1 MSAEIKSIKYN
12 GVSADISRNKMAF
25 LWLYD
30 KSSNLKI
37 LSQYVKSTLRLR
49 SGQEKDYNILAVYDG
64 KNTKIAGKDSSGK
77 ISKSF
82 SGLKIIKITTNN
94 GDLGWGY

>member
-12 GVSADISRNKMAF
+12 GVSADISKNRMTF

-37 LSQYVKSTLRLR
+37 LSQYVKSK
-49 SGQEKDYNILAVYDG
+49 KDYNILAVYDG
-64 KNTKIAGKDSSGK
+64 KNTRLTGKDSTGK
-77 ISKSF
+77 ITKSF
-82 SGLKIIKITTNN
+82 SGLKILKISTSK
-94 GDLGWGY
+94 GDLQWSY